1 VLVQPDLAA
10 SAPARHHRQFVA
22 TNKKVKASEQQ
33 SPRRSGSLACLV
45 AEAYE
50 RGGEEKDA
58 TATPGAVTCPGGSL
72 LVHG

>member
-1 VLVQPDLAA
+1 M
-10 SAPARHHRQFVA
+10 
-22 TNKKVKASEQQ
+22 NKKVKASEQQ

-58 TATPGAVTCPGGSL
+58 TATPSAVVTWWRARPVKTGDRGVAPGPRKQEP
-72 LVHG
+72 